1 MPIVGLHG
9 AEGQTPLRRSKP
21 CCPPGVY
28 AKQFLAVSVSFAKHT
43 LVDHLWEHLGDGDRL
58 VAPAL
63 VDANDDYDDHL
74 PEETASGP
82 NEIDIV
88 NGGACGSAGCRS
100 IPQRS

>member
-1 MPIVGLHG
+1 M
-9 AEGQTPLRRSKP
+9 QSNSWQYR
-21 CCPPGVY
+21 
-28 AKQFLAVSVSFAKHT
+28 FSFAKHT

-88 NGGACGSAGCRS
+88 NGGACGPAGCRS